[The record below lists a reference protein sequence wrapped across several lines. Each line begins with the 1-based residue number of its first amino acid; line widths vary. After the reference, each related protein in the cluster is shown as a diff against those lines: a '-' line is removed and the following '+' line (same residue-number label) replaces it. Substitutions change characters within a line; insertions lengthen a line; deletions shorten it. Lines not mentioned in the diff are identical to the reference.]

1 MAELHEWHYKKN
13 KRCNFFFDM
22 SDEQMNIWK
31 ITQFDQINPSSGVV
45 SFLCETVNCWK
56 ITYQTEKYIQYLTRI
71 ERESFLSNQWI
82 Y

>member
-1 MAELHEWHYKKN
+1 
-13 KRCNFFFDM
+13 M

-31 ITQFDQINPSSGVV
+31 ITQLDQINPSSGVV

-56 ITYQTEKYIQYLTRI
+56 ITCQTEKYIQYLTRI